1 MNFLNEFPDS
11 QALLHEFPDLEVLE
25 VNAHVHTPYSFS
37 AFADV
42 PEIFTRALAENI
54 AVLGINDFFV
64 TDGYEAF
71 CSQAVKSGIFPLFN
85 VEFIGLLKNEQQ
97 QGIRINDPANPGR
110 CYFSGKGLNYP
121 FHTSQQTF
129 RKLQQ
134 VILESQ
140 DQVKAMIEKANDW
153 FHTLQAG
160 ITLNYGQIRSRYAR
174 ELVRERHVAKA
185 IRIAVEEKYLVDDLR
200 KAFYKILFNG
210 KTPASNTT
218 DHPGIENEIRAN
230 LLKSGGM
237 AFIEEKES
245 AFMPLEQITGIILEA
260 GGIPC
265 YPVLLD
271 DKNGQYTEFE
281 KDPEKL
287 WEELTGR
294 QIACIELIP
303 GRNDANHLT
312 PFVEYFNNRD
322 FIVLLGTE
330 HNTPD
335 MIPLTCDTRGNNP
348 LDSRLKRISY
358 EGACVVAAH
367 QYLQAR
373 GKAGFTGT
381 NGQPRVA
388 EKHEFTRLG
397 NAVIHYFRQ
406 YYKNIPNG

>member
-1 MNFLNEFPDS
+1 MNFLSKFPDS
-11 QALLHEFPDLEVLE
+11 QALLAEFPDMEVLE

-37 AFADV
+37 AFTDV

-71 CSQAVKSGIFPLFN
+71 CNQAAKSGIFPLFN

-121 FHTSQQTF
+121 FHAAQQTIQ
-129 RKLQQ
+129 KLQH
-134 VILESQ
+134 VIYESQ
-140 DQVKAMIEKANDW
+140 DQAKAMIEKANNW
-153 FHTLQAG
+153 FHTLQAD
-160 ITLNYGQIRSRYAR
+160 ITLNYSQIKTRYAR

-185 IRIAVEEKYLVDDLR
+185 IRIAVEEKYLDNDVR

-210 KTPASNTT
+210 KSLASNPA
-218 DHPGIENEIRAN
+218 DIPGIENEIRAN

-245 AFMPLEQITGIILEA
+245 AFMPLEQIAGMILDA

-271 DKNGQYTEFE
+271 DKNGQYTEYE
-281 KDPEKL
+281 KDPAKL
-287 WEELTGR
+287 WKELTAR

-303 GRNDANHLT
+303 GRNDASHLA
-312 PFVEYFNNRD
+312 PFVDYFNDRD

-335 MIPLTCDTRGNNP
+335 MIPLTCDTRGKKP
-348 LDSRLKRISY
+348 LDQRLKRISY

-367 QYLQAR
+367 QYLQAG
-373 GKAGFTGT
+373 GKTGFTGT
-381 NGQPRVA
+381 NGQPRMA
-388 EKHEFTRLG
+388 EKHEFIRLG

-406 YYKNIPNG
+406 YHKNIPNG

>member
-1 MNFLNEFPDS
+1 MNFLSKFPESRALLAEFPDM
-11 QALLHEFPDLEVLE
+11 EVLE

-42 PEIFTRALAENI
+42 PEIFDRALAENI
-54 AVLGINDFFV
+54 AVLGIKDFFV
-64 TDGYEAF
+64 TDGYETF
-71 CSQAVKSGIFPLFN
+71 CNQAVKSGIFPLFN
-85 VEFIGLLKNEQQ
+85 VEFIGLLKDEQQ

-121 FHTSQQTF
+121 FHAAQQTVQ
-129 RKLQQ
+129 KLQHA
-134 VILESQ
+134 IHESQ
-140 DQVKAMIEKANDW
+140 DQVKAMIEKANNW
-153 FHTLQAG
+153 FHTIQAG
-160 ITLNYGQIRSRYAR
+160 ISLNYSQIKTRYAQ

-185 IRIAVEEKYLVDDLR
+185 IRIAVEEKYLDDDVR

-210 KTPASNTT
+210 KPLSSNPA
-218 DHPGIENEIRAN
+218 DIPGIENEIRAN

-237 AFIEEKES
+237 AFIEEKET
-245 AFMPLEQITGIILEA
+245 AFMPLEQITGMILDA

-271 DKNGQYTEFE
+271 DKNGQYTEYE
-281 KDPEKL
+281 KDPAKL
-287 WEELTGR
+287 WKELTER

-303 GRNDANHLT
+303 GRNDASHLA
-312 PFVEYFNNRD
+312 PFMDYFNKRD

-335 MIPLTCDTRGNNP
+335 MIPLTCDTRGKKP
-348 LDSRLKRISY
+348 LDLRFKRISY

-373 GKAGFTGT
+373 GKAGFTGN
-381 NGQPRVA
+381 NGEPRVA
-388 EKHEFTRLG
+388 EKHEFISLG

-406 YYKNIPNG
+406 YHKNIPNG